1 MTVTKQAP
9 PTMPIHLEIPV
20 FSPSSA
26 LHAQAIGAQRI
37 ELNARGSYAVGGTTP
52 TLADLEG
59 VNNWLMVPVRIMIRP
74 RGKRPEDEV
83 DFVYDDEEFEVMV
96 RDVEA
101 FRGVLRRERGDGFV
115 FGVLERSGG
124 GDGAVVVDVERNR
137 RLVEAAGGLACSFHR
152 AFDEVIRDG
161 ETETIARGVRDL
173 VGCGFEG
180 VLTSGGPGNAPE
192 NRALLEVVVREAS
205 SEGVVKMMA
214 SKEKETKGLEVIVG
228 GGVRKENVEGLV
240 DGFEGARVWAH
251 SSCFTGKCAEG
262 EVDDEEAMGIL
273 ERLAER

>member
-1 MTVTKQAP
+1 
-9 PTMPIHLEIPV
+9 MPIHLEIPV

-52 TLADLEG
+52 ALADLEG

-83 DFVYDDEEFEVMV
+83 DFVYDDDEFEVMV
-96 RDVEA
+96 RDVER
-101 FRGVLRRERGDGFV
+101 FRGVLRGERGDGFV
-115 FGVLERSGG
+115 FGVLERRS
-124 GDGAVVVDVERNR
+124 GDGGVVVDVERNR

-161 ETETIARGVRDL
+161 EMKTITRGVRDL
-173 VGCGFEG
+173 VCCGFEG
-180 VLTSGGPGNAPE
+180 VLTSGGPGNAAE
-192 NRALLEVVVREAS
+192 NRAALEVVVREAS
-205 SEGVVKMMA
+205 LEGVVKMMTNGA
-214 SKEKETKGLEVIVG
+214 GKETGKGLEVIVG
-228 GGVRKENVEGLV
+228 GGVRKENVERLV

>member
-1 MTVTKQAP
+1 MTVTKQSP

-52 TLADLEG
+52 ALADLEG
-59 VNNWLMVPVRIMIRP
+59 VNNWLMVPVRIMIRS

-83 DFVYDDEEFEVMV
+83 DFVYDDDEFEMMV
-96 RDVEA
+96 RDVER
-101 FRGVLRRERGDGFV
+101 FRGVLRGERGDGFV
-115 FGVLERSGG
+115 FGVLERRNVGDDGG
-124 GDGAVVVDVERNR
+124 VVVDVERNR

-161 ETETIARGVRDL
+161 RAETITKGVRDL

-180 VLTSGGPGNAPE
+180 VLTSGGPGNAAE
-192 NRALLEVVVREAS
+192 NRAALEVVVREAAS
-205 SEGVVKMMA
+205 SGAAGKG
-214 SKEKETKGLEVIVG
+214 TGKGLEVIIG
-228 GGVRKENVEGLV
+228 GGVRKENVEGAV

-262 EVDDEEAMGIL
+262 EVDDEEAMGIM